1 VTLGLVLDAWL
12 ARQSPD
18 RNCVGLTEQTGDTRD
33 RDLWHEYKRATRS
46 LAAVR
51 WPRGLRAM
59 KAGSVTEPERSDEEL
74 AAADIGGNLIVVI
87 QCPVWSRART
97 AGLEHAVLVAAEDGG
112 LEAVNA
118 LISEAISGEACLAPT
133 LSGCTI
139 E

>member
-1 VTLGLVLDAWL
+1 
-12 ARQSPD
+12 
-18 RNCVGLTEQTGDTRD
+18 
-33 RDLWHEYKRATRS
+33 
-46 LAAVR
+46 
-51 WPRGLRAM
+51 M
-59 KAGSVTEPERSDEEL
+59 MAGSATEPEGSDEEL
-74 AAADIGGNLIVVI
+74 AAADIGGNLIVI